1 MTPVFEAVSIPFVRQ
16 FIGDDGNLI
25 ANEVMT
31 TAAEAM
37 LDELSRVADALSPL
51 RTAAVRT

>member
-1 MTPVFEAVSIPFVRQ
+1 VSIPFVRQ